1 MNTNQEQLT
10 STIIQERNKIKKE
23 NRNLKLMSILSI
35 LVILLIWELSVR
47 LGWITTRFFCSP
59 SEIFMQFVSKLQ
71 NKAPDGATLLSHIIS
86 SMKISLLGFLM
97 AVIIG
102 TPLGLLMGW
111 YKPVDKFVRPV
122 FNLVRPIPAVGWIP
136 LMIVLLGIG
145 LTPKVFIVSLSAF
158 VAIVLNS
165 YAGIKLTNQA
175 MINVSKT
182 CGASNF
188 TIFRRVGIPSA
199 MPMVFTGWKVG
210 LGLSWSTL
218 VAAEML
224 ASNNGLGY
232 MILAGRQFMRVDL
245 IMVGMITIGVIGLI
259 LFTLLSK
266 VENFV
271 LKWRQ

>member
-1 MNTNQEQLT
+1 MNTNQEKLT
-10 STIIQERNKIKKE
+10 KAIARERKHIKNKS
-23 NRNLKLMSILSI
+23 RNLLFTSIISI
-35 LVILLIWELSVR
+35 VVLLALWELSVQ
-47 LGWITTRFFCSP
+47 LGWITTRFFCAP
-59 SEIFMQFVSKLQ
+59 SEVLNTLIEKLT
-71 NKAPDGATLLSHIIS
+71 NRAPDGATLPVHILS
-86 SMKISLLGFLM
+86 SMKISMIGFLM
-97 AVIIG
+97 AVLIG

-111 YKPVDKFVRPV
+111 YKPVDKFIRPA
-122 FNLVRPIPAVGWIP
+122 FNLIRPIPAVGWIP

-145 LTPKVFIVSLSAF
+145 LAPKVFIVFLSAF
-158 VAIVLNS
+158 VAVVLNS
-165 YAGIKLTNQA
+165 YAGIKLTNRA

-224 ASNNGLGY
+224 ASNDGLGY
-232 MILAGRQFMRVDL
+232 MILAGRQFMRVNL
-245 IMVGMITIGVIGLI
+245 IMVGMLTIGVIGLI
-259 LFTLLSK
+259 LFALLNWLEK
-266 VENFV
+266 IV

>member
-1 MNTNQEQLT
+1 MNTNQEKLT
-10 STIIQERNKIKKE
+10 KAIARERKHIKNKS
-23 NRNLKLMSILSI
+23 RNLLFTSIISI
-35 LVILLIWELSVR
+35 VVLLALWELSVQ
-47 LGWITTRFFCSP
+47 LGWITTRFFCAP
-59 SEIFMQFVSKLQ
+59 SEVLNALIEKLT
-71 NKAPDGATLLSHIIS
+71 NRAPDGATLPVHILS
-86 SMKISLLGFLM
+86 SMKISMIGFLM
-97 AVIIG
+97 AVLIG

-111 YKPVDKFVRPV
+111 YKPVDKFIRPA
-122 FNLVRPIPAVGWIP
+122 FNLIRPIPAVGWIP

-145 LTPKVFIVSLSAF
+145 LAPKVFIVFLSAF
-158 VAIVLNS
+158 VAVVLNS
-165 YAGIKLTNQA
+165 YAGIKLTNRA

-224 ASNNGLGY
+224 ASNDGLGY
-232 MILAGRQFMRVDL
+232 MILAGRQFMRVNL
-245 IMVGMITIGVIGLI
+245 IMVGMLTIGVIGLI
-259 LFTLLSK
+259 LFALLNWLEK
-266 VENFV
+266 IV

>member
-1 MNTNQEQLT
+1 MNTNQEKLT
-10 STIIQERNKIKKE
+10 KAIARERKHIKNKS
-23 NRNLKLMSILSI
+23 RNLLFTSIISI
-35 LVILLIWELSVR
+35 VILLALWELSVQ
-47 LGWITTRFFCSP
+47 LGWITTRFFCAP
-59 SEIFMQFVSKLQ
+59 SEVLNALIEKLT
-71 NKAPDGATLLSHIIS
+71 NRAPDGATLPVHILS
-86 SMKISLLGFLM
+86 SMKISMIGFLM
-97 AVIIG
+97 AVLIG

-111 YKPVDKFVRPV
+111 YKPVDKFIRPA
-122 FNLVRPIPAVGWIP
+122 FNLIRPIPAVGWIP

-145 LTPKVFIVSLSAF
+145 LAPKVFIVFLSAF
-158 VAIVLNS
+158 VAVVLNS
-165 YAGIKLTNQA
+165 YAGIKLTNRA

-224 ASNNGLGY
+224 ASNDGLGY
-232 MILAGRQFMRVDL
+232 MILAGRQFMRVNL
-245 IMVGMITIGVIGLI
+245 IMVGMLTIGVIGLI
-259 LFTLLSK
+259 LFALLNWLEK
-266 VENFV
+266 IV

>member
-1 MNTNQEQLT
+1 MNTNQEKLTKAVDRERKQIKHKSRNLLLT
-10 STIIQERNKIKKE
+10 SIA
-23 NRNLKLMSILSI
+23 SIA
-35 LVILLIWELSVR
+35 VLLILWELSVR
-47 LGWITTRFFCSP
+47 LGWITSRFFCAP
-59 SEIFMQFVSKLQ
+59 SEVLAALIDKLSSQ
-71 NKAPDGATLLSHIIS
+71 APDGATLPVHILS
-86 SMKISLLGFLM
+86 SMKISMIGFLM
-97 AVIIG
+97 AVVVG

-122 FNLVRPIPAVGWIP
+122 FNLIRPIPAVGWIP

-145 LTPKVFIVSLSAF
+145 LAPKVFIVFLSAF
-158 VAIVLNS
+158 VAVVLNS

-224 ASNNGLGY
+224 ASNDGLGY
-232 MILAGRQFMRVDL
+232 MILAGRQFMRVNL
-245 IMVGMITIGVIGLI
+245 IMVGMLTIGIIGLI
-259 LFTLLSK
+259 LFALLNGIEK
-266 VENFV
+266 FV
-271 LKWRQ
+271 LRWRQ

>member
-1 MNTNQEQLT
+1 MNTNQEKLT
-10 STIIQERNKIKKE
+10 KAIARERKHIKNKS
-23 NRNLKLMSILSI
+23 RNLLFTSIISI
-35 LVILLIWELSVR
+35 VVLLALWELSVQ
-47 LGWITTRFFCSP
+47 LGWITTRFFCAP
-59 SEIFMQFVSKLQ
+59 PEVLNALIEKLT
-71 NKAPDGATLLSHIIS
+71 NRAPDGATLPVHILS
-86 SMKISLLGFLM
+86 SMKISMIGFLM
-97 AVIIG
+97 AVLIG

-111 YKPVDKFVRPV
+111 YKPVDKFIRPA
-122 FNLVRPIPAVGWIP
+122 FNLIRPIPAVGWIP

-145 LTPKVFIVSLSAF
+145 LAPKVFIVFLSAF
-158 VAIVLNS
+158 VAVVLNS
-165 YAGIKLTNQA
+165 YAGIKLTNRA

-224 ASNNGLGY
+224 ASNDGLGY
-232 MILAGRQFMRVDL
+232 MILAGRQFMRVNL
-245 IMVGMITIGVIGLI
+245 IMVGMLTIGVIGLI
-259 LFTLLSK
+259 LFALLNWLEK
-266 VENFV
+266 IV

>member
-1 MNTNQEQLT
+1 MNTNQEKLT
-10 STIIQERNKIKKE
+10 NAIARERKHIKNKS
-23 NRNLKLMSILSI
+23 RNLLFTSIISI
-35 LVILLIWELSVR
+35 VVLLALWELSVQ
-47 LGWITTRFFCSP
+47 LGWITTRFFCAP
-59 SEIFMQFVSKLQ
+59 AEGLNALIEKLT
-71 NKAPDGATLLSHIIS
+71 KRAPDGATLPVHILS
-86 SMKISLLGFLM
+86 SMKISMIGFLM
-97 AVIIG
+97 AVLIG

-111 YKPVDKFVRPV
+111 YKPVDKFIRPA
-122 FNLVRPIPAVGWIP
+122 FNLIRPIPAVGWIP

-145 LTPKVFIVSLSAF
+145 LAPKVFIVFLSAF
-158 VAIVLNS
+158 VAVVLNS
-165 YAGIKLTNQA
+165 YAGIKLTNRA

-224 ASNNGLGY
+224 ASNDGLGY
-232 MILAGRQFMRVDL
+232 MILAGRQFMRVNL
-245 IMVGMITIGVIGLI
+245 IMVGMLTIGVIGLI
-259 LFTLLSK
+259 LFALLHWLEK
-266 VENFV
+266 IV

>member
-1 MNTNQEQLT
+1 MNTNQEKLT
-10 STIIQERNKIKKE
+10 KAIARERKHIKNKS
-23 NRNLKLMSILSI
+23 RNLLFTSIISI
-35 LVILLIWELSVR
+35 VVLLALWELSVQ
-47 LGWITTRFFCSP
+47 LGWITTRFFCAP
-59 SEIFMQFVSKLQ
+59 SEVLNALIEKLT
-71 NKAPDGATLLSHIIS
+71 NRAPDGATLPVHILS
-86 SMKISLLGFLM
+86 SMKISMIGFLM
-97 AVIIG
+97 AVLIG

-111 YKPVDKFVRPV
+111 YKPVDKFIRPA
-122 FNLVRPIPAVGWIP
+122 FNLIRPIPAVGWIP

-145 LTPKVFIVSLSAF
+145 LAPKVFIVFLSAF
-158 VAIVLNS
+158 VAVVLNS
-165 YAGIKLTNQA
+165 YAGIKLTNRA

-224 ASNNGLGY
+224 ASNDGLGY
-232 MILAGRQFMRVDL
+232 MILAGRQFMRVNL
-245 IMVGMITIGVIGLI
+245 IMVGMLTIGVIGLI
-259 LFTLLSK
+259 LFALLNGLEK
-266 VENFV
+266 IV

>member
-1 MNTNQEQLT
+1 MKTNQEKLT
-10 STIIQERNKIKKE
+10 KAIARERKHIKNKS
-23 NRNLKLMSILSI
+23 RNLLFTSIISI
-35 LVILLIWELSVR
+35 VVLLALWELSVQ
-47 LGWITTRFFCSP
+47 LGWITTRFFCAP
-59 SEIFMQFVSKLQ
+59 SEVLNALIEKLT
-71 NKAPDGATLLSHIIS
+71 NRAPDGATLPVHILS
-86 SMKISLLGFLM
+86 SMKISMIGFLM
-97 AVIIG
+97 AVLIG

-111 YKPVDKFVRPV
+111 YKPVDKFIRPA
-122 FNLVRPIPAVGWIP
+122 FNLIRPIPAVGWIP

-145 LTPKVFIVSLSAF
+145 LAPKVFIVFLSAF
-158 VAIVLNS
+158 VAVVLNS
-165 YAGIKLTNQA
+165 YAGIKLTNRA

-224 ASNNGLGY
+224 ASNDGLGY
-232 MILAGRQFMRVDL
+232 MILAGRQFMRVNL
-245 IMVGMITIGVIGLI
+245 IMVGMLTIGVIGLI
-259 LFTLLSK
+259 LFALLNWLEK
-266 VENFV
+266 IV